1 MSDVVDPRRVAAAET
16 LFGALLDAKRIGGD
30 GVVCDAFEMLGAV
43 AGQGRYRRAAAAI
56 RGLPPGRAAI
66 NDDHALQRIL
76 KFAPLHRR
84 SAVDIVAR
92 DMAGAEASGKQV
104 HAIKWRLHR
113 KLKKLSTQLF
123 CEQG

>member
-1 MSDVVDPRRVAAAET
+1 MSEPVTKSDPRHVAAAET

-30 GVVCDAFEMLGAV
+30 GIVCDAFEMLGAV

-66 NDDHALQRIL
+66 NDDRDLQRIL
-76 KFAPLHRR
+76 KFAPLQRH

-92 DMAGAEASGKQV
+92 DMAGVEASDKQV
-104 HAIKWRLHR
+104 HAIKWRLYR
-113 KLKKLSTQLF
+113 KLKKLST
-123 CEQG
+123 